1 MMRILIVE
9 DEEHLADLLAE
20 VLSREGHV
28 ANTASDGR
36 SGLTLALS
44 EDFDLLVVDWMLPD
58 LDGVQVVK
66 RVRAAD
72 VRVPIL
78 MLTARAQVEDRVEGL
93 DAGAD
98 DYLPK
103 PFAFPELL
111 ARVRALSRRPPE
123 NAPEEIVLTAGDV
136 ALDPVRHEVRRAG
149 ERVDL
154 TAKEFAL
161 LATLMQR
168 PGQVFTRSVLLD
180 TVWDGTTGAYT
191 NVVDLYIHYLR
202 KKLDAGEEPS
212 RIRTVHG
219 RKERAMPRTSPY
231 HIELTKDE
239 RDRLQASVRRYTSA
253 YRDVTRAKIVL
264 LAAEGMAN
272 DEIAA
277 RLGTP
282 RQIVSK

>member
-9 DEEHLADLLAE
+9 DEEHLAALLAE
-20 VLSREGHV
+20 VLDREGY
-28 ANTASDGR
+28 AAEMASDGR
-36 SGLTLALS
+36 SGLTRALT

-58 LDGVQVVK
+58 LDGVRVVK
-66 RVRAAD
+66 KLRAAD

-78 MLTARAQVEDRVEGL
+78 MLTARSQVEDRVEGL

-111 ARVRALSRRPPE
+111 ARVRALARRPPE
-123 NAPEEIVLTAGDV
+123 KEAEESILTAGDV
-136 ALDPVRHEVRRAG
+136 TLDPGRHEVRRAG

-180 TVWDGTTGAYT
+180 TVWGGTTGAYT
-191 NVVDLYIHYLR
+191 NVVDLYVHYLR
-202 KKLDAGEEPS
+202 KKIDGEGGPS

-219 RKERAMPRTSPY
+219 TG
-231 HIELTKDE
+231 
-239 RDRLQASVRRYTSA
+239 YTF
-253 YRDVTRAKIVL
+253 D
-264 LAAEGMAN
+264 
-272 DEIAA
+272 A
-277 RLGTP
+277 RPG
-282 RQIVSK
+282 S